1 MALNPLIELAKEPVG
16 TLSALG
22 YLVLLVGILLFG
34 VPHAVRIL
42 IEDVYLDWKMNKDR
56 AKWARLWGEGPGYL
70 PPFNVGLRAL
80 WAFTVIFVSFE
91 ATAALLWFVGVGA

>member
-1 MALNPLIELAKEPVG
+1 MTLNPLIELARDPVG

-42 IEDVYLDWKMNKDR
+42 VEDVYLDWKMNKDR

-70 PPFNVGLRAL
+70 PPFSVGLRAL

-91 ATAALLWFVGVGA
+91 ATAALLWFIGVGQ